1 MRNAETRDP
10 RPENQSLYRESRIQ
24 HRVSS
29 GKRTE
34 TSGQEP
40 AARNQRPGTSDR
52 QPVPRIGIIRDSA
65 FQFYY
70 PENIDALSDGG
81 AEVDYL
87 TVTDDLVGVLDAA
100 LSDEEATVQLR
111 SEQERAAAEIGVRG
125 QYWLGFPDAG
135 DYDYHTL
142 RREIIRHIRMLRPD
156 FLFSVDPWLPYEAHG
171 DHLKTGRAV
180 TEAALLY
187 GFPRLTTD
195 PEVDRGYEAHTLMG
209 IALYFT
215 LKPNLIFDIS
225 ETRERKHR
233 AIDAYQAQFTPESM
247 EQLHRVLHSRY

>member
-1 MRNAETRDP
+1 MAVPIPDVLEAK
-10 RPENQSLYRESRIQ
+10 RILAIQ
-24 HRVSS
+24 PHYDDNDL
-29 GKRTE
+29 GAGGTL
-34 TSGQEP
+34 
-40 AARNQRPGTSDR
+40 AAL
-52 QPVPRIGIIRDSA
+52 A
-65 FQFYY
+65 
-70 PENIDALSDGG
+70 AGG

-87 TVTDDLVGVLDAA
+87 TVTDDLVGVLDAT
-100 LSDEEATVQLR
+100 LSDEEATVRLR
-111 SEQERAAAEIGVRG
+111 GEQERAGTEIGVRR
-125 QYWLGFPDAG
+125 QYWLGFADAG
-135 DYDYHTL
+135 DYDYYRL

-187 GFPRLTTD
+187 GFPRLATD
-195 PEVDRGYEAHTLMG
+195 PEIDRDYREHTLLG

-233 AIDAYQAQFTPESM
+233 AIDAYQAQFTPESL
-247 EQLHRVLHSRY
+247 EHLHRGLDFVEQNTAAKETFSHGEPLKVLSPAQLHCGLLPVDE